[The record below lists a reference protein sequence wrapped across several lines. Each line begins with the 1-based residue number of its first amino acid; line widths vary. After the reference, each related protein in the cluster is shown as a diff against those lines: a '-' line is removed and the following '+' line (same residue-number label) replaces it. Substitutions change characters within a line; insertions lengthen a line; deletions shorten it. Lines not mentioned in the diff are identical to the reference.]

1 MNVKVFLFS
10 GSFFSYVVRILLAVA
25 ILIAGL
31 SQAQELL
38 NAPNDVM
45 MVSGLAILAISLT
58 VVFGIIVS
66 MVLQLFSKGKD

>member
-1 MNVKVFLFS
+1 MNIKVFLFS

-45 MVSGLAILAISLT
+45 MVSGLVILAISLT